1 MFGFPLLTYKSKEKQ
16 TRDRKKYYD
25 RRGKASDM
33 ISKQK
38 LSLNEI
44 IKETKSKDKF
54 LSSDD
59 SSDLDIN

>member
-1 MFGFPLLTYKSKEKQ
+1 MFGFPLLKYKSKEKQ
-16 TRDRKKYYD
+16 VRDKKKYYD
-25 RRGKASDM
+25 RRGVGSNL

-54 LSSDD
+54 ISSSDD
-59 SSDLDIN
+59 SDLDIN